1 MPTDTQK
8 RIGILRGGAGRHYE
22 SSLKKGGDIISYI
35 HENLADKYK
44 PLDILIDK
52 DHIWHFNGVPV
63 NPGDLVHK
71 VDLTWNLSHPSFS
84 NIIESL
90 SIPHIGPGNFS
101 RSLMSDRNIF
111 KEYIKNIGVHMPRHI
126 VSPKN
131 AQEVFEIFGAG
142 WIVKSLTGGAAPDIR
157 LAQTFGEL
165 AQAIEDKANLGESIM
180 VEEFIV
186 GKSSVVHSVENFR
199 DEAVYVLPPDN
210 LSTID
215 KEKIIIIT
223 KILHKHLNVKHY
235 LKLDFTLNP
244 KRGVFL
250 TSVEFVPD
258 LRIGSH
264 LEKSCESV
272 GAKMHHIV
280 EHILES
286 TLSMTHH
293 QI

>member
-84 NIIESL
+84 NILESL
-90 SIPHIGPGNFS
+90 SIPNLGSGSFLGALLGNRETFKKYVKDIEVHI
-101 RSLMSDRNIF
+101 
-111 KEYIKNIGVHMPRHI
+111 PRHI
-126 VSPKN
+126 LSPKS
-131 AQEVFEIFGAG
+131 AREVFEKISPP
-142 WIVKSLTGGAAPDIR
+142 WIVNNKLIK
-157 LAQTFGEL
+157 TFPEL
-165 AQAIEDKANLGESIM
+165 VDSIEDGVLHGQSIV
-180 VEEFIV
+180 VEEFIS
-186 GKSSVVHSVENFR
+186 GTPSCAHSIANFR